1 MNKNKLKWLSSL
13 LIVGVAALTFAVED
27 NNVQA
32 LDISDQ
38 YGCNPDVNKMK
49 EYDTDAEFYAYLD
62 KIGVAKEKYIS
73 RAGKTLKV
81 DPAVARD
88 RCLIVYG
95 KPSDVKSEGKKVQEY
110 KNGYYK
116 YQGYSATGTL
126 YPTPEYPDYSNNPS
140 YMKVMNF
147 IKYPWDHTAL
157 NQSVAASSIKP
168 NIYPPSK
175 WPSPHYADPKNG
187 GKVHTIE
194 QELDRTIDRM
204 YVTYCGSS
212 CGLGL
217 RGHFNSVNTYAGV
230 KMVGSNLKN
239 YVSIEEFPGEY
250 SPGAWNIYRI
260 EEGIG
265 YFFSTN
271 WMPPYK
277 QFGQE
282 IRDLTIKIN
291 SITPSSVME
300 GSNYT
305 VNYTVCNKGEI
316 RVDKPVIHYGEGS
329 ASKSK
334 TLNVSLDDEECYT
347 GNLAET
353 AGSVSAD
360 TTKTYKME
368 VNKARN
374 NPTYENNVSNNT
386 ATKNFTVI
394 NKVIDGFIGAI
405 TWTPTYPHSNEKIT
419 VTYKVCNKSNVPVY
433 NVSYKIGFTGA
444 QQTKYISSMTA
455 GQCNPYTITLT
466 TPKIN
471 DYTDTKTIRGEL
483 LGGFPGDVNP
493 NNDHDTHTVT
503 VRNPDAFVDII
514 VTNDSSDNRIG
525 EVKVKVTNKMFSTI
539 TEKCFNSSAGCYNP
553 TASTPDNF
561 RVSIYDT
568 KFTAST
574 ADDVRVG
581 TVHMPTYSLANNQS
595 YTYTI
600 GRDLF
605 LNYVDATY
613 PDTFQLVQFRI
624 AAEIPHYNGEVDWDG
639 AEQYGNNRDEDV
651 INYFPKRIDVGVA
664 TQCNEVEHSISSYF
678 KTTNGG
684 FNPIKICAGHY
695 PIYPST
701 QVESGM
707 QAYHYVL
714 YRFFPQ
720 PMPKYTVTTPEKDSS
735 NPNHFSQIYQL
746 PTTEDYTQM
755 GDFES
760 MFFPNKTSNGY
771 YQERGRY
778 MPTGG
783 TFKFEVYKKDSDGT
797 KGQQIALGTVS
808 YTIPNGC
815 YDRYKLDMS
824 HQYACD
830 EIMFFLPNPD
840 VAAKKHEKPSS
851 YTGSNV
857 TFPISGTRIPYLN
870 PGEYT
875 FEFKATENFRYYY
888 QTNLINNG
896 YKWNNPK
903 FR

>member
-1 MNKNKLKWLSSL
+1 MNNNKLKWFSSL
-13 LIVGVAALTFAVED
+13 LIVGVAALTFTLED

-32 LDISDQ
+32 IDINSQ

-62 KIGVAKEKYIS
+62 KIGVKKSLYIS
-73 RAGKTLKV
+73 RAGKTLTV
-81 DPAVARD
+81 DPDVARD

-95 KPSDVKSEGKKVQEY
+95 KPADVVSEGKKVQTY
-110 KNGYYK
+110 SNGYWK
-116 YQGYSATGTL
+116 YQGYSANGTL

-140 YMKVMNF
+140 YMKVMDF
-147 IKYPWDHTAL
+147 IKSPWSHTAL
-157 NQSVAASSIKP
+157 NQSIAVSPIKP
-168 NIYPPSK
+168 YTSPPSE
-175 WPSPHYADPKNG
+175 WPSPFYPDPKNG
-187 GKVHTIE
+187 GRVHTIE
-194 QELDRTIDRM
+194 EELDRTIDRM
-204 YVTYCGSS
+204 YVTYCGTS

-217 RGHFNSVNTYAGV
+217 RGHFNSVNDYEGV

-239 YVSIEEFPGEY
+239 YISVEEFAGEY
-250 SPGAWNIYRI
+250 SPGAWHIYRT
-260 EEGIG
+260 EPGVG

-282 IRDLTIKIN
+282 QRDLSIKIN
-291 SITPSSVME
+291 SITPSSLIE
-300 GSNYT
+300 GYSYT

-316 RVDKPVIHYGEGS
+316 RVDNPVIHYGEGT

-347 GNLAET
+347 GNIGET

-374 NPTYENNVSNNT
+374 NPTFENPTTNNYS
-386 ATKNFTVI
+386 TKDFTVI
-394 NKVIDGFIGAI
+394 NKVIDGKIEI
-405 TWTPTYPHSNEKIT
+405 TSWTRTYPNSNENITINYKIT
-419 VTYKVCNKSNVPVY
+419 NKSNVPVY
-433 NVSYKIGFTGA
+433 NVKYKIGYSGA
-444 QQTKYISSMTA
+444 QVDKTISSMTA
-455 GQCNPYTITLT
+455 GESKSLSVTVKTPVVKAYTGDKVIKGQITA
-466 TPKIN
+466 
-471 DYTDTKTIRGEL
+471 
-483 LGGFPGDVNP
+483 GFSGDVNTSD
-493 NNDHDTHTVT
+493 NTVSKTVT

-514 VTNDSSDNRIG
+514 VNNDSSDNTIG
-525 EVKVKVTNKMFSTI
+525 DAKIKVTNRTWKTI
-539 TEKCFNSSAGCYNP
+539 KQDCSLTSDCKTGTTKKEYVIK
-553 TASTPDNF
+553 
-561 RVSIYDT
+561 VYDT
-568 KFTAST
+568 KFTTSP
-574 ADDVRVG
+574 ADDVLVA
-581 TVHMPTYSLANNQS
+581 TYKPTYSL
-595 YTYTI
+595 TYGNSEPFTI
-600 GRDLF
+600 NRSIFKNWID
-605 LNYVDATY
+605 TKY
-613 PDTFQLVQFRI
+613 PDTYQLVQFRI
-624 AAEIPHYNGEVDWDG
+624 DAQIPEYAEEVNWDG
-639 AEQYGNNRDEDV
+639 DDYYSNNSDSE
-651 INYFPKRIDVGVA
+651 ILNYFPERPDIAA
-664 TQCNEVEHSISSYF
+664 TQCNEVEHSSSSYF
-678 KTTNGG
+678 NTSNGG

-695 PIYPST
+695 PTYPST

-720 PMPKYTVTTPEKDSS
+720 PMPKYEVTTPETDVS
-735 NPNHFSQIYQL
+735 NPNHFSQIFEL
-746 PTTEDYTQM
+746 PDSEDYRQM

-760 MFFPNKTSNGY
+760 MFFPNNTSNGY

-783 TFKFEVYKKDSDGT
+783 TFNFEVYKKNSNGT

-808 YTIPNGC
+808 YNIPSGC
-815 YDRYKLDMS
+815 YDRYNLDINHHYS
-824 HQYACD
+824 CD

-840 VAAKKHEKPSS
+840 VDPTKHKKPAN

-875 FEFKATENFRYYY
+875 FEFKATESFRYYY
-888 QTNLINNG
+888 QTNMINNG
-896 YKWNNPK
+896 YLWEEPK